1 MLNVLLDKR
10 GQQPT
15 GDVSAST
22 PTSSRK
28 RKIDAGTAVKMENRN
43 AKKHCDSATS
53 VLKHAQSATDSDSSD
68 DEPDSKPGLQ
78 FQLKLSITCTPS
90 MYNLLHSLSCD
101 VLLQVAVHHLKLS
114 AP

>member
-15 GDVSAST
+15 GDLSAST

-28 RKIDAGTAVKMENRN
+28 RKIDADSAVKVKDRN

-53 VLKHAQSATDSDSSD
+53 ALKESATDSDSSD

-78 FQLKLSITCTPS
+78 FQLKLSITCTCTPS
-90 MYNLLHSLSCD
+90 MI
-101 VLLQVAVHHLKLS
+101 V
-114 AP
+114 

>member
-78 FQLKLSITCTPS
+78 FQLKFSITCTPS
-90 MYNLLHSLSCD
+90 MYVCMYNITY
-101 VLLQVAVHHLKLS
+101 
-114 AP
+114 